1 MKYLKGN
8 GVPTRKTIGA
18 IGDIYID
25 ENTGIQYKCTFA
37 YRSENDA
44 AFDCQWSAL
53 SATPVDEKI
62 EEPVVKSVETIEEE
76 KPTVTAVED
85 PVKEEKKPT
94 VVEESVKEEKKSQ
107 QKRTDYTS
115 YSKKT
120 R

>member
-37 YRSENDA
+37 YRSENDD
-44 AFDCQWSAL
+44 AFDCQWTAL
-53 SATPVDEKI
+53 STTPVEEKI
-62 EEPVVKSVETIEEE
+62 EEPVVKSVEKVEEE
-76 KPTVTAVED
+76 KPTTVEE
-85 PVKEEKKPT
+85 PVKEEKKST
-94 VVEESVKEEKKSQ
+94 VVEESVKEEKKPQ

-115 YSKKT
+115 YNKKT